1 MSLTACKPG
10 YNHLLTHNKAASS
23 GKEQHEG
30 GVEREGRGWVSFCV
44 CFSASLS
51 VWIFVCTAVAPER
64 KERGAVPGERCGLCP
79 AAFGTKGLLL
89 LCMLVVSVGDK
100 VWSWEIRS
108 GPANE
113 THAEGLHWGKKKKK
127 ILLSRLHIFILKRLI
142 LASVSPCRIAHLQQ
156 WPSTFAWMKV
166 KTIRRTSKSDTR
178 LIRTDLVK
186 YSSSAKEGT
195 LLERGWFFVY
205 MCVLWV

>member
-1 MSLTACKPG
+1 MPCLLQHASLVTITSWLITRQ
-10 YNHLLTHNKAASS
+10 HLAAKSNM
-23 GKEQHEG
+23 KEEWSARG
-30 GVEREGRGWVSFCV
+30 GGECLSVCAFLHPWVSEYLCV
-44 CFSASLS
+44 QLWLQS
-51 VWIFVCTAVAPER
+51 V
-64 KERGAVPGERCGLCP
+64 KKGGLYQERGAGSAPQHLAQRACSYYACWWYL
-79 AAFGTKGLLL
+79 
-89 LCMLVVSVGDK
+89 
-100 VWSWEIRS
+100 WEIRS

-113 THAEGLHWGKKKKK
+113 THAEGLHWGKKKKE